1 MTQQLQP
8 ANAFIWCAE
17 DLLDKIVRNDV
28 TVYANI
34 DNVVHSEVKAVMFSL
49 RTVELLNWLG
59 LAEKPPCTLS
69 HEHFVHIGHIHRDWT
84 GWAEVNQSYFD
95 HIKTTGQMVA
105 GSLFK
110 DNDGQVVFHVTGKDW
125 VCV

>member
-34 DNVVHSEVKAVMFSL
+34 DNVVHSEVRALMFSL

-69 HEHFVHIGHIHRDWT
+69 SMRSLRTPKSAGIFYDYNHFG
-84 GWAEVNQSYFD
+84 
-95 HIKTTGQMVA
+95 
-105 GSLFK
+105 
-110 DNDGQVVFHVTGKDW
+110 
-125 VCV
+125 